1 MITSTL
7 SVYPNERY
15 RVASTVILRDL
26 VTQWVTFL
34 VILDGGLYTTYL
46 YKYIEMVTYEGCMG
60 HIKIKKTNI
69 SIFFLSQNVTYKC
82 VVQWVRALIMHI
94 MYS

>member
-1 MITSTL
+1 MITSIL

-60 HIKIKKTNI
+60 HIKIKKL
-69 SIFFLSQNVTYKC
+69 IFQYFFFPKMLPIN
-82 VVQWVRALIMHI
+82 A
-94 MYS
+94 

>member
-1 MITSTL
+1 
-7 SVYPNERY
+7 
-15 RVASTVILRDL
+15 
-26 VTQWVTFL
+26 
-34 VILDGGLYTTYL
+34 
-46 YKYIEMVTYEGCMG
+46 MVTYEGGMG
-60 HIKIKKTNI
+60 HIKFKMTNI